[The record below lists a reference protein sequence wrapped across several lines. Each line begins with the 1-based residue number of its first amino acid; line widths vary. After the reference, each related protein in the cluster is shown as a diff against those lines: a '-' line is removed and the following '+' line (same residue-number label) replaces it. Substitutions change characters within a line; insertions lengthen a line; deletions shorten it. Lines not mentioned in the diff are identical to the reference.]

1 MYRGPHHIYV
11 DFECQL
17 VIEVRY
23 LEGSG
28 IEGAE
33 EKVLARALHL

>member
-1 MYRGPHHIYV
+1 MNV

-23 LEGSG
+23 LKGSV
-28 IEGAE
+28 IERAE